1 MGPPLSGPKM
11 ILTLCSGPAQ
21 IENYFF
27 KLAFEDKKYIRL
39 PFEHVEHLVGSF
51 VCEKSY
57 DVA

>member
-11 ILTLCSGPAQ
+11 IFTLCSGPSQ
-21 IENYFF
+21 IIS
-27 KLAFEDKKYIRL
+27 LAFEDKKYIKL
-39 PFEHVEHLVGSF
+39 PFEHVGHLFGSF